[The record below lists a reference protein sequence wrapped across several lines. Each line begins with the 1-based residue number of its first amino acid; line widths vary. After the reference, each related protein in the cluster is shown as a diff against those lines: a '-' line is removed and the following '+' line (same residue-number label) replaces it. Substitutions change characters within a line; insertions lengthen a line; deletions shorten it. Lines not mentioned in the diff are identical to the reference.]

1 MVSTDAAVPPDAKLT
16 LFGLIATVRPAGAEA
31 EKETVPEKPLKLVDV
46 SVVVIDEPVIIV
58 MSEGLSET

>member
-1 MVSTDAAVPPDAKLT
+1 
-16 LFGLIATVRPAGAEA
+16 VRPAGAEA

-58 MSEGLSET
+58 MSEGLVET